1 MSWTVSS
8 SSTGKAIKLVPVV
21 CALVRLAMGRS
32 GVFGVGRDVGRI
44 VRERVRCATR
54 CSGVD
59 WFPMDILGSRVGGA
73 VGVST
78 LGVWAG
84 VCTGGGGG
92 AVVGG
97 IWATTLGSAGGFTL
111 VSGWVLYCDVEYGGI
126 GGEGLGR
133 KMYRM

>member
-1 MSWTVSS
+1 MVRKRVWYA
-8 SSTGKAIKLVPVV
+8 TG
-21 CALVRLAMGRS
+21 
-32 GVFGVGRDVGRI
+32 
-44 VRERVRCATR
+44 

-59 WFPMDILGSRVGGA
+59 WFPVDIIGGRVGGA

-78 LGVWAG
+78 LRVWAG

-92 AVVGG
+92 ALVGG

-133 KMYRM
+133 KMSRM

>member
-1 MSWTVSS
+1 MVCKRVWYA
-8 SSTGKAIKLVPVV
+8 TG
-21 CALVRLAMGRS
+21 
-32 GVFGVGRDVGRI
+32 
-44 VRERVRCATR
+44 

-59 WFPMDILGSRVGGA
+59 WFPVDIIGGRVGGA

-92 AVVGG
+92 AVVGVCTGGGGGAVVGG
-97 IWATTLGSAGGFTL
+97 IWATTLGSSGGFTL

-133 KMYRM
+133 KMSWM